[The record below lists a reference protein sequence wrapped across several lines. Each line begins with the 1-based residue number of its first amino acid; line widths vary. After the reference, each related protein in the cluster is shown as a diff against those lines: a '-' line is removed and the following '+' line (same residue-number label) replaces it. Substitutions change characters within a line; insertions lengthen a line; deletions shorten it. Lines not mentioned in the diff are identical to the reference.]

1 MDFSKPFSEALV
13 KFVSNLAY
21 LTIFISFFS
30 NWGANYAKWIAEKG
44 INMPDIADLNLDGA
58 DIWLFMGVV
67 LLVIAQIF
75 KKGVEIQTE
84 NELTI

>member
-1 MDFSKPFSEALV
+1 
-13 KFVSNLAY
+13 
-21 LTIFISFFS
+21 
-30 NWGANYAKWIAEKG
+30 
-44 INMPDIADLNLDGA
+44 MPDIADLNLDGA

-75 KKGVEIQTE
+75 KKGVEMQTE